1 MEILTGGLENVPGY
15 VFSAVECGIKYQN
28 RLDLSLIASGKPCHA
43 AGVFTTNR
51 VFAAPVRLCR
61 ERTVL
66 PVRGILIN
74 ATNANA
80 CTGDE
85 GYDNART
92 LTRETARLLDAPGD
106 SILMASTGVIGVQLP
121 AEKMLKSLPELV
133 QGASPAK
140 GGLIAKAIMTTD
152 TFAKEYAVRFTSGKA
167 SYTIAGT
174 AKGAG
179 MMAPDMATLLAFL
192 LTDMPLAKNDLDA
205 VFRRCIANSLNA
217 ITIDGD
223 MSTNDTAILLCPVSD
238 SPRSTGADLAAF
250 EEALLTVLKKLA
262 ELLVRDGEGA
272 TKFVRVVVRHAATE
286 TDARLAARAVAQS
299 LLVKT
304 ALFGNDPNWGRIAC
318 AAGYSGAR
326 IDEKSLTIMID
337 DATLLLN
344 GTPVPFVR
352 ADLQARLARKD
363 LVVTIDLGMGDAGA
377 ECLTTDLS
385 YDYVRINA
393 EYTT

>member
-1 MEILTGGLENVPGY
+1 
-15 VFSAVECGIKYQN
+15 
-28 RLDLSLIASGKPCHA
+28 
-43 AGVFTTNR
+43 
-51 VFAAPVRLCR
+51 
-61 ERTVL
+61 
-66 PVRGILIN
+66 
-74 ATNANA
+74 
-80 CTGDE
+80 
-85 GYDNART
+85 
-92 LTRETARLLDAPGD
+92 
-106 SILMASTGVIGVQLP
+106 
-121 AEKMLKSLPELV
+121 
-133 QGASPAK
+133 
-140 GGLIAKAIMTTD
+140 
-152 TFAKEYAVRFTSGKA
+152 
-167 SYTIAGT
+167 
-174 AKGAG
+174 

>member
-28 RLDLSLIASGKPCHA
+28 RLDLSLIASEKPCHA

-51 VFAAPVRLCR
+51 VYAAPVRLCR
-61 ERTVL
+61 ERTGL
-66 PVRGILIN
+66 PVRGILVN

-85 GYDNART
+85 GYANARR
-92 LTRETARLLDAPGD
+92 LTRETARLLGAPED

-121 AEKMLKSLPELV
+121 AEKMQKSLPALV
-133 QGASPAK
+133 EAASPSK
-140 GGLIAKAIMTTD
+140 GGMIAKAIMTTD
-152 TFAKEYAVRFTSGKA
+152 TFAKEYAVRFDCDGA
-167 SYTIAGT
+167 AYIVAGT

-179 MMAPDMATLLAFL
+179 MMAPNMATLLAFL

-205 VFRRCIANSLNA
+205 AFRRCTSSAA
-217 ITIDGD
+217 
-223 MSTNDTAILLCPVSD
+223 
-238 SPRSTGADLAAF
+238 LASF
-250 EEALLTVLKKLA
+250 EEALLAILKKLA

-272 TKFVRVVVRHAATE
+272 TKFVRVVVKRAADE
-286 TDARLAARAVAQS
+286 ADARLAARAVAQS

-326 IDEKSLTIMID
+326 IDEKRLSILID
-337 DATLLLN
+337 DAMLLSN
-344 GTPVPFVR
+344 GTPVPFER
-352 ADLQARLARKD
+352 AEIQKRLAKKD
-363 LVVTIDLGMGDAGA
+363 LEVTVDLGMGDAGA

-385 YDYVRINA
+385 YDYVKINA

>member
-28 RLDLSLIASGKPCHA
+28 RLDLSLIASEKPCHA

-51 VFAAPVRLCR
+51 VYAAPVRLCR
-61 ERTVL
+61 ERTGL
-66 PVRGILIN
+66 PVRGILVN

-85 GYDNART
+85 GYANARR
-92 LTRETARLLDAPGD
+92 LTRETARLLGAPED

-121 AEKMLKSLPELV
+121 AEKMQKSLPALV
-133 QGASPAK
+133 EAASPSK
-140 GGLIAKAIMTTD
+140 GGMIAKAIMTTD
-152 TFAKEYAVRFTSGKA
+152 TFAKEYAVRFDCDGA
-167 SYTIAGT
+167 AYIVAGT

-179 MMAPDMATLLAFL
+179 MMAPNMATLLAFL

-205 VFRRCIANSLNA
+205 AFRRCIAKSLNA

-238 SPRSTGADLAAF
+238 SPRTSSAALASF
-250 EEALLTVLKKLA
+250 EEALLAVLKKLA

-272 TKFVRVVVRHAATE
+272 TKFVRVVVKRAADE
-286 TDARLAARAVAQS
+286 ADARLAARAVAQS

-304 ALFGNDPNWGRIAC
+304 ALFGKDPNWGRIAC

-326 IDEKSLTIMID
+326 IDEKRLSILID
-337 DATLLLN
+337 DAMLLSN
-344 GTPVPFVR
+344 GTPVPFER
-352 ADLQARLARKD
+352 AEIQKRLAKKD
-363 LVVTIDLGMGDAGA
+363 LEVTVDLGMGDAGA

-385 YDYVRINA
+385 YDYVKINA